1 MKAHEDDHSRTIRRI
16 FSWQKAHYA
25 WNQKRPFLF
34 FFSVAGLT
42 TSKGIAL
49 AFPAYD
55 PHADDF
61 TLDILR
67 LHENNFLD
75 SLQRKWWET
84 KNECDQEQE
93 TSKKKGISYFS
104 PGVTHIE
111 IYTY

>member
-1 MKAHEDDHSRTIRRI
+1 MHGIKKNS
-16 FSWQKAHYA
+16 
-25 WNQKRPFLF
+25 LF
-34 FFSVAGLT
+34 YFFSVAGLT

-55 PHADDF
+55 PHTDDF

-93 TSKKKGISYFS
+93 TSKKSGKQLKFILKF
-104 PGVTHIE
+104 THIRLYSRNVHDV
-111 IYTY
+111 ITVTMVTP